1 MKPLSA
7 FILFIFLFPALS
19 QAAEIKAFVDRKHAA
34 LGESIRLTV
43 SVSDGQGAVDTSPI
57 RDFKVLSGATST
69 SIQITNGRTSRES
82 SYNYTLIPLKQGRLK
97 IPALT
102 VAVDGRRYSTRE
114 IIVQVSKRPQ
124 TNANNRDVFA
134 EAHISNPNPFEGEQ
148 IVYTLKFCNAVR
160 ITNPKFRKS
169 PEFPGFTA
177 KKIEPD
183 KSYRTVISGREYNIT
198 ELTYVLVPLGPG
210 EKTIESAIIK
220 CDIVERRRRRRNS
233 PFDSF
238 FDDSFLN
245 RSDLKPATVMTDPLI
260 IRVMP
265 LPDYTGDVK
274 FSGLVGR
281 FGMRADLENNKL
293 KVGDSTTLSVI
304 ISGIGNIMD
313 AEKPEFIVPKE
324 FKVYEDNPEENIN
337 LDMSGYSG
345 EKIFRTA
352 IVPMKE
358 GNYSLAPVK
367 LSYFNIDK
375 GQYETLSTNSFSFIV
390 KPSEEKDK
398 LEVFSA
404 PAATGKS
411 LKKKV
416 EFTGR
421 DILPLKEGMDAM
433 KSHKSYSAI
442 HFSIFLLIPAILY
455 MLVRTA
461 LVFTQKTDDPAV
473 IMAER
478 ANRALKEAGT
488 TESAEEFLSCLYR
501 ALVSAILSKSGI
513 KGESLTYAEAE
524 EILRSKGYPGETADR
539 AAKLLEKI
547 ESAKFSG
554 LAMEK
559 ELKDELLSETK
570 QIITET
576 RKK

>member
-102 VAVDGRRYSTRE
+102 VAVGGRRYSTRE

-260 IRVMP
+260 IRVRP
-265 LPDYTGDVK
+265 LPDYTGDAK
-274 FSGLVGR
+274 FSGLVGK

>member
-1 MKPLSA
+1 MKQLPA
-7 FILFIFLFPALS
+7 CILFIFLFPVIS
-19 QAAEIKAFVDRKHAA
+19 EAAEIKAFVDRTRAA

-43 SVSDGQGAVDTSPI
+43 SVSNGQGTVDTSPI
-57 RDFKVLSGATST
+57 RDFKVLSGGTST
-69 SIQITNGRTSRES
+69 SIQITNGRTSRET
-82 SYNYTLIPLKQGRLK
+82 SYTYTLIPLKQGRLK
-97 IPALT
+97 VPALT
-102 VAVDGRRYSTRE
+102 VIVDGRRYNTRE
-114 IIVQVSKRPQ
+114 ITVQVSKSPQ

-134 EAHISNPNPFEGEQ
+134 EARISKPNPFEGEQ
-148 IVYTLKFCNAVR
+148 ITYTLKFCNAVK

-183 KSYRTVISGREYNIT
+183 KSYTSVISGREYNIT
-198 ELTYVLVPLGPG
+198 ELTYVLVPLNPG
-210 EKTIESAIIK
+210 EKTIDSAIIK
-220 CDIVERRRRRRNS
+220 CDIVERRKRQKSS

-238 FDDSFLN
+238 FNDSFLN
-245 RSDLKPATVMTDPLI
+245 RSNLKPTTVMTDPLI
-260 IRVMP
+260 IKVRP

-274 FSGLVGR
+274 FSGLVGK

-304 ISGIGNIMD
+304 ISGVGNIMD
-313 AEKPEFIVPKE
+313 VGKPELIVPKE

-337 LDMSGYSG
+337 LNMSGYSG
-345 EKIFRTA
+345 QKIFRTA

-375 GQYETLSTNSFSFIV
+375 GQYQTLSTSSFSFFV

-404 PAATGKS
+404 PSSIGKS

-421 DILPLKEGMDAM
+421 DILSLKEGLDALE
-433 KSHKSYSAI
+433 SHKS
-442 HFSIFLLIPAILY
+442 FSGIRFFIFLLVPAILY
-455 MLVRTA
+455 LLVKAA
-461 LVFTQKTDDPAV
+461 LVFMQKADDPSV

-478 ANRALKEAGT
+478 ANKALKEAGI
-488 TESAEEFLSCLYR
+488 TESSEEFLSCLYR
-501 ALVSAILSKSGI
+501 ALVSAILSKSGV

-524 EILRSKGYPGETADR
+524 EILRSKGYSDETAGR

-559 ELKDELLSETK
+559 ELKKELLSETK

-576 RKK
+576 RKN